1 MARNPSHFGS
11 KSQPS
16 PSGSSAASFDS
27 IGSIGGSIGNPTPPP
42 SAGTRAPRRDPSFRR
57 RPAGVEG
64 APPLVDVDHQRR
76 MVRGHGLALARL
88 PVDLHPHRPPPAWRR
103 PQPGG

>member
-42 SAGTRAPRRDPSFRR
+42 SAGTRAPRRDPPFRR
-57 RPAGVEG
+57 RPAGVG
-64 APPLVDVDHQRR
+64 GAAPPVAVYHQRA
-76 MVRGHGLALARL
+76 MVPGDGVALAPHPAHFRPTRRL
-88 PVDLHPHRPPPAWRR
+88 PDVGR
-103 PQPGG
+103 